1 MAAAKKKSK
10 CPSSVAALTKALAKA
25 SVKQKVTEAKKHAE
39 ARVLALIKSK
49 GVKAARAKLDRTAK
63 KYKAVWET

>member
-25 SVKQKVTEAKKHAE
+25 SVKQKVSEAKKRAE
-39 ARVLALIKSK
+39 AKVLALIKTK
-49 GVKAARAKLDRTAK
+49 GAKAARAKLDRASK
-63 KYKAVWET
+63 KLKAVWQ